1 MLLYISFF
9 TFSVLSDLT
18 FKLISNFLIIN
29 DCWMVD
35 IAVQIKI
42 SFMYEYNRMGGNL
55 KIVKN
60 FKHFHFGY
68 VTMKLE
74 CEKEMVFS
82 STVSYV

>member
-1 MLLYISFF
+1 
-9 TFSVLSDLT
+9 
-18 FKLISNFLIIN
+18 
-29 DCWMVD
+29 MVD